1 MSFGLVTREKNG
13 QKKPTRY
20 YSSKQEKSVAQ
31 ATGGKQTSN
40 SGATN
45 FGGKGDVLL
54 PGHSFLIECKTKT
67 TPSDSISIRKE
78 WIEKNAQEAAFEG
91 KAYSAIAFNFGPGE
105 RSYYIIDEFL
115 FQDLLEYKKNN

>member
-1 MSFGLVTREKNG
+1 MAFGLVTREKNG

-20 YSSKQEKSVAQ
+20 YSSKQEKAVAK

-54 PGHSFLIECKTKT
+54 PGYSFLIECKTKT
-67 TPSDSISIRKE
+67 TSSDSISIRKE